1 VLVGA
6 AVLVAVLAVGGVAWA
21 RTGGSPAYR
30 TAAVT
35 RGSVTSTL
43 NLVGT
48 ITPVQSAAVGFAQSG
63 TVASV
68 DVTAGQSVTAG
79 QTLAQLDLTSLQNK
93 LTQAQATAATARQT
107 LAQAE
112 AGQLPSGS
120 GSGSG
125 SGAATSGG
133 SSTSTTTA
141 GTTAA
146 LKTAQQAVVSAQ
158 QAADK
163 AATTARSALS
173 DAETACGTGGTSGS
187 GAGGGGGGSGSGGSG
202 SGGSG
207 SGGSGSGT
215 PGSGSTADC
224 LTAETSAMQAE
235 TDLSGKQTTLAS
247 AETALS
253 QQLTKATSSTGGSG
267 GSSSST
273 VSGTQLA
280 QYQAAVDA
288 DDAAVGVAQ
297 QNLDQGTAV
306 SPLTGSIVSVGF
318 ATGQSVTAASSTQVV
333 VVSSPNGY
341 EVDATVPT
349 ADIASVAVGQK
360 ASVTPDGSTGALA
373 ATVTSTSAS
382 ATSSGFPVVL
392 GFSGTSPALHQGA
405 SATVTVTTG
414 SVANSVV
421 VPTSAVRGLG
431 TRHVVEVLNGSTLQ
445 STVVTVGVTGP
456 LQTQV
461 LSGLTVGQQVVLADL
476 SSTVTSDSSTST
488 TTRTGLT
495 GGTGLGASTGL
506 GGGGF
511 AGGGGFG
518 GGAGRPGG

>member
-21 RTGGSPAYR
+21 RSGGSPAYR

-125 SGAATSGG
+125 AATSGG

-187 GAGGGGGGSGSGGSG
+187 GAGGGGGGSG

-306 SPLTGSIVSVGF
+306 SPLSGSIVSVGF

>member
-1 VLVGA
+1 
-6 AVLVAVLAVGGVAWA
+6 
-21 RTGGSPAYR
+21 
-30 TAAVT
+30 
-35 RGSVTSTL
+35 
-43 NLVGT
+43 
-48 ITPVQSAAVGFAQSG
+48 
-63 TVASV
+63 VASV

-79 QTLAQLDLTSLQNK
+79 QTLAQLDLTSLRNK
-93 LTQAQATAATARQT
+93 LTQAEAAAAAARQT

-125 SGAATSGG
+125 SGGATSGG
-133 SSTSTTTA
+133 SSTSTD
-141 GTTAA
+141 TAA
-146 LKTAQQAVVSAQ
+146 MKTAQQAVVSAQ
-158 QAADK
+158 QAADRA
-163 AATTARSALS
+163 AATARTALS
-173 DAETACGTGGTSGS
+173 DAGTVCGTGGTPGTGS
-187 GAGGGGGGSGSGGSG
+187 A
-202 SGGSG
+202 
-207 SGGSGSGT
+207 
-215 PGSGSTADC
+215 ADC
-224 LTAETSAMQAE
+224 LTAETAAMQAE
-235 TDLSGKQTTLAS
+235 TDLSAKQTALTA
-247 AETALS
+247 AQTALS

-267 GSSSST
+267 GSSSSA

-306 SPLTGSIVSVGF
+306 SPISGSIVSVGF
-318 ATGQSVTAASSTQVV
+318 TTGQSVTAASSTQVV

-360 ASVTPDGSTGALA
+360 ASVTPDGSTGTLP

-405 SATVTVTTG
+405 SATVTLTTG